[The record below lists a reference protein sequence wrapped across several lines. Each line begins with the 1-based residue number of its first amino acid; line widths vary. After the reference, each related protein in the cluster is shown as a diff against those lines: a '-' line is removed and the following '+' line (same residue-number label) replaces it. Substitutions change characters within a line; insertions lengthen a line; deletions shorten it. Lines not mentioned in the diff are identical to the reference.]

1 MLKAISKGI
10 SILFS
15 PLLIPTYAALILLY
29 SGFHFSMFSWEAK
42 RFLLIVVIISTAI
55 MPAITL
61 TVASLGKKLQ
71 ITAGNSGDLWIPMIF
86 SALYYYLGFY
96 LLNKMPFYAIFK
108 VLLLSGAILIVV
120 LMMIS
125 LRWKISYHT
134 AAAGSLFGMV
144 TALSLRLGANP
155 LMLLSIIAM
164 ISGLIAT
171 ARVILQ
177 KNGLIETLA
186 GFPIGFLVFFLI
198 FFLL

>member
-15 PLLIPTYAALILLY
+15 PLLVPTYAALILLY

-71 ITAGNSGDLWIPMIF
+71 ITGGNSGDLWIPMIF

-164 ISGLIAT
+164 ISGLIGT
-171 ARVILQ
+171 ARVILR
-177 KNGLIETLA
+177 KNGLAETLA

>member
-1 MLKAISKGI
+1 MLKAISKAI
-10 SILFS
+10 SFVFS

-42 RFLLIVVIISTAI
+42 RFLLIVVVISTAI

-61 TVASLGKKLQ
+61 TIAGLGKKLQ
-71 ITAGNSGDLWIPMIF
+71 VTAHQRGDLWIPMIF

-108 VLLLSGAILIVV
+108 VLLLSGAILIVI

-125 LRWKISYHT
+125 LKWKISYHT
-134 AAAGSLFGMV
+134 AAAGSLFGLL

-164 ISGLIAT
+164 TSGIIGT
-171 ARVILQ
+171 ARIILR
-177 KNGLIETLA
+177 KNNLGETLA

>member
-61 TVASLGKKLQ
+61 TVASLGKKLH
-71 ITAGNSGDLWIPMIF
+71 ITANNSGDLWIPMIF

-108 VLLLSGAILIVV
+108 VLLLAGAILIVI

-125 LRWKISYHT
+125 LKWKISYHT
-134 AAAGSLFGMV
+134 AAAGSLFGLV

-155 LMLLSIIAM
+155 LVLLSIIAVV
-164 ISGLIAT
+164 SGLIGT
-171 ARVILQ
+171 ARVILL
-177 KNGLIETLA
+177 KSSLTETLA

-198 FFLL
+198 FFFL

>member
-15 PLLIPTYAALILLY
+15 PLLVPTYAALILLY

-108 VLLLSGAILIVV
+108 VLLLSGAILIVL

-177 KNGLIETLA
+177 KNGLVETLA

>member
-108 VLLLSGAILIVV
+108 VLLLSGAILIVL

-177 KNGLIETLA
+177 KNGLVETLA

>member
-177 KNGLIETLA
+177 KNGLVETLA

>member
-15 PLLIPTYAALILLY
+15 PLLVPTYAALILLY

-177 KNGLIETLA
+177 KNGLVETLA

>member
-108 VLLLSGAILIVV
+108 VLLLSGAILIVL

>member
-15 PLLIPTYAALILLY
+15 PLLVPTYAALILLY

-71 ITAGNSGDLWIPMIF
+71 MTGGNSGDLWIPMIF

-164 ISGLIAT
+164 ISGLIGT
-171 ARVILQ
+171 ARVILR
-177 KNGLIETLA
+177 KNGLAETLA